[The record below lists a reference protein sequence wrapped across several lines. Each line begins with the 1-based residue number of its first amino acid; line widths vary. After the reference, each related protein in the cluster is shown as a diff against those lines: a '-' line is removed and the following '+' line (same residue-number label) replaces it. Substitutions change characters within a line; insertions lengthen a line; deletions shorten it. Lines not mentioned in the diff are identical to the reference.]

1 MGTTFCYYY
10 ALMILDRKKVYCAYS
25 LKFSLKYFLFN
36 SKSTL
41 EYNIVHLKGQGED
54 ADCAKSALYILLVRA
69 MHGRPII
76 LIYLGHF
83 KIKRHILSQLCS
95 SVYFN
100 KHKNLLLQ
108 ISFPEHI
115 RTNFLDFYFSWKKKD
130 QMMSFLSIFITQSFF
145 NFLK

>member
-1 MGTTFCYYY
+1 MGTFCYYY
-10 ALMILDRKKVYCAYS
+10 ALMTLDRKKVYCAYS
-25 LKFSLKYFLFN
+25 LKFSLKYFLFH

-41 EYNIVHLKGQGED
+41 ENSIVHLKGQGED
-54 ADCAKSALYILLVRA
+54 ADCAKSALYILWLEQCVVDQSF
-69 MHGRPII
+69 

-108 ISFPEHI
+108 ISFSEHI
-115 RTNFLDFYFSWKKKD
+115 GTNFLNFYFSWE
-130 QMMSFLSIFITQSFF
+130 
-145 NFLK
+145 